1 MSMRKLPAFPAA
13 VVVAAVIIAGT
24 MLTGAGPAIP
34 ATPWTLDKA
43 AETWVTKTFA
53 AMSLDEKVGQ
63 LLTPTFESSYIATDS
78 EEFERLARLVKE
90 QKVGGMLVFGG
101 SEAVPSVLLNPAY
114 GSVTLGN
121 PLNAASMYNR
131 LQALATV
138 PLLNPADFEGGL
150 GFRIKG
156 GTRFPNN
163 MAFGAVG
170 DEQLAY
176 ESGRITALESRAIG
190 VHVNFAPV
198 LDVNNNARNPVINT
212 RSFGEDPALVGRLG
226 AAYVR
231 GLRAG
236 GMMATLKHFPGHGD
250 TDVDSHLG
258 LPIISVPR
266 ERLDQVELPP
276 FREAIAAGAEAVMTA
291 HIELPALDPDPNA
304 PATLS
309 RRIATGL
316 LRDELQFKGL
326 VYTDSF
332 TMQAIT
338 NMLTP
343 AEAAVKAIKA
353 GNDMLLHSPDDV
365 AAHAAIKAAVESG
378 EIPLEQVNAS
388 VQRILRAKASLNL
401 HRQKLVDLNAVA
413 TVVGARAHQRVVDEV
428 SQRSVTLLKDEAS
441 QVPLRIPATASV
453 LYLSSIDYPSTWR
466 MGAPSRTLIPELKK
480 RWPNLTA
487 IELTDRTTRSELE
500 LVRAMAAK
508 YDAIIVG
515 TFVRTASFSGR
526 MDLGA
531 ELVKLLRDLSRASS
545 ARQVPMVTVCFGN
558 PYTASFLSD
567 MPTLLVTYDFYD
579 SAERAVARALAGEA
593 PITGKLPIALPGQY
607 PLGHGLQR

>member
-1 MSMRKLPAFPAA
+1 MPTRYLPTIPAV
-13 VVVAAVIIAGT
+13 VVVAAGIIAGT
-24 MLTGAGPAIP
+24 VLTAAPP
-34 ATPWTLDKA
+34 LTPWTLDKIGEA
-43 AETWVTKTFA
+43 WVSKTFA
-53 AMSLDEKVGQ
+53 GMTLDDKVGQ
-63 LLTPTFESSYIATDS
+63 LLTPTFESSYIANDS
-78 EEFERLARLVKE
+78 DEFERLARLVKE
-90 QKVGGMLVFGG
+90 QHVGGMLVFGG
-101 SEAVPSVLLNPAY
+101 SEAVPAVMLNPTY

-131 LQALATV
+131 LQALATI

-198 LDVNNNARNPVINT
+198 MDVNNNARNPVINT

-258 LPIISVPR
+258 LPIITVPR

-276 FREAIAAGAEAVMTA
+276 FKQAIAAGADAVMTA
-291 HIELPALDPDPNA
+291 HIALPALDPDPQSA
-304 PATLS
+304 ATLS
-309 RRIATGL
+309 RPIATGL
-316 LRDELQFKGL
+316 LRDELKFTGL

-343 AEAAVKAIKA
+343 GQAAVKAIKA
-353 GNDMLLHSPDDV
+353 GNDMLLHSPDD
-365 AAHAAIKAAVESG
+365 AAAYTAIKAAVESG
-378 EIPLEQVNAS
+378 EIPREQVDAS
-388 VQRILRAKASLNL
+388 VQRILRAKASLGL
-401 HRQKLVDLNAVA
+401 HKQKLVDLNAV
-413 TVVGARAHQRVVDEV
+413 TSVVGARAYQKVVDEV
-428 SQRSVTLLKDEAS
+428 SQRSITLLKDEAS
-441 QVPLRIPATASV
+441 LVPLKVDRSAQV
-453 LYLSSIDYPSTWR
+453 LYLSALDYPSAWR
-466 MGAPSRTLIPELKK
+466 MGAPSRTLIPELKQ

-500 LVRAMAAK
+500 LIRAMASR

-531 ELVKLLRDLSRASS
+531 EVVKLLRDLSRASS
-545 ARQVPMVTVCFGN
+545 AKQVPMVTVCFGN
-558 PYTASFLSD
+558 PYTASFLND
-567 MPTLLVTYDFYD
+567 LPTLLVTYDFYD

-607 PLGHGLQR
+607 PIGHGLQR